1 MSNYPVPPQGGVDPK
16 AAQWFRMVDRD
27 NLGRITAE
35 ELQQALSSGNWQKF
49 DIACCRMMIRM
60 FDKDGNDTVDLNEF
74 GHLFNYVNAW
84 IGTFQK
90 FDSNKSSSID
100 SRELQQ

>member
-1 MSNYPVPPQGGVDPK
+1 
-16 AAQWFRMVDRD
+16 
-27 NLGRITAE
+27 
-35 ELQQALSSGNWQKF
+35 
-49 DIACCRMMIRM
+49 M
-60 FDKDGNDTVDLNEF
+60 FDKDGNDTVDINEF

-100 SRELQQ
+100 GRELQQGESWRNRGVFLYSGLMLCSVLLYLALDRGAYKTPFPKNIHDS